1 MTEWI
6 SERRIC
12 CPFCGQSMTVVIDG
26 SVIDGSVIDG
36 SVFDGSAGSQ
46 SYIEDCEICCQPMQ
60 ISVHVS
66 VETDDAAMLV
76 VEVDRAD

>member
-26 SVIDGSVIDG
+26 S
-36 SVFDGSAGSQ
+36 AGSQ
-46 SYIEDCEICCQPMQ
+46 SYIEDCEICCRPMQ
-60 ISVHVS
+60 ISVRMPVEVDDGS
-66 VETDDAAMLV
+66 VLT

>member
-12 CPFCGQSMTVVIDG
+12 CPFCGQSMTI
-26 SVIDGSVIDG
+26 VIDG
-36 SVFDGSAGSQ
+36 SVFDGSTGSQ
-46 SYIEDCEICCQPMQ
+46 SYIEDCEICCRPMQ
-60 ISVHVS
+60 ISVQMSVHVS
-66 VETDDAAMLV
+66 VETDDAAILA